1 MKRGFFYPGNSD
13 ILEIMTTKE
22 RLKNLIAE
30 EFPGEEFDVLIPPS
44 SEMGDYSVNLA
55 FSLAKKKKIS
65 PAEAGREI
73 IEKLSADRAVS
84 DFFKKIEFAPPGF
97 VNFYF
102 NEKFLKDNLREVI
115 EMGGKYGATDSA
127 KEININLEFVSANP
141 TGPLTVGNARAASFG
156 DTLGNVLKYAGYSVT
171 KEYYIND
178 VGVQVRLLGESVA
191 KRFLQLQG
199 EKVDFEENLYQ
210 GDYITDMARE
220 IRDKN
225 PAAADGK
232 DFEALANFCRDYA
245 VNSLIKSARES
256 MEKLG
261 VKFDVWFSEK
271 QLHDG
276 GEVASILNGLE
287 AGGHVYEKDGA
298 KWLKAGEF
306 EKTPHQADPLTA
318 IKKGSGLGAGQTDDA
333 VLVKSDGLTTYLMND
348 IAYTNNKFRRGFD
361 KIINIWGAD
370 HHGDVPRLKAGAQA
384 LGFEKDKVE
393 ILLHQ
398 LVLIKK
404 HDELQKMSK
413 RKGNFMLLDD
423 LLAEVGKDAVRFFFL
438 LKDLNTHMEFD
449 VDLAKE
455 QSKKNPVFY
464 VQYAAARLNSVFQ
477 KYEGDFNPEN
487 YYQYLDLLV
496 SPDELRLLSR
506 IARLPEIIGE
516 ISRNYQ
522 VHSLAQ
528 YATDLAHA
536 FHRFYETSHIIQE
549 DKKLEGARLCL
560 ARGAQTALKN
570 TLSLLGIGA
579 PNKM

>member
-1 MKRGFFYPGNSD
+1 MKRGFFYSGNSD

-22 RLKNLIAE
+22 RLRNLIAGA
-30 EFPGEEFDVLIPPS
+30 FPGEEFDVLIPPS
-44 SEMGDYSVNLA
+44 TEMGDYSVNLA
-55 FSLAKKKKIS
+55 FGLAKKKRIS

-73 IEKLSADRAVS
+73 IEKLLTVRAVS

-102 NEKFLKDNLREVI
+102 NDKFLKDNLREVI
-115 EMGGKYGATDSA
+115 RMGGKYGATDSA

-199 EKVDFEENLYQ
+199 EKVDFEENLYH

-225 PAAADGK
+225 PATANGK

-245 VNSLIKSARES
+245 VNSLIKSAGES

-276 GEVASILNGLE
+276 GEVANILNGLE
-287 AGGHVYEKDGA
+287 ARGYVYEKDGA

-306 EKTPHQADPLTA
+306 EK
-318 IKKGSGLGAGQTDDA
+318 TDDA

-348 IAYTNNKFRRGFD
+348 IAYTNNKFKRGFD

-464 VQYAAARLNSVFQ
+464 VQYAVARLNSVFQ

-496 SPDELRLLSR
+496 LPDELRLLGR

-516 ISRNYQ
+516 ISVNYQ
-522 VHSLAQ
+522 IHSLAQ

-560 ARGAQTALKN
+560 AFGAQTALKN
-570 TLSLLGIGA
+570 TLSLMGIDA
-579 PNKM
+579 PDKM